1 MHCQIFYLSLHQ
13 QKRKD
18 MKLLELYTSSEYSNS
33 DEPIVINTDNI
44 VSIKP
49 IDAFICVFVCNK
61 DTSCYESRNNIYRI
75 LKTYSD
81 CSYTSNDDSEI
92 EVFEFY
98 KDESG
103 MFCNAVTEVEEYF
116 NEHPLYEKETY
127 AYKIHY
133 LITLTN
139 NERYVVSDEFYE
151 NNFKKRVKSIKQ

>member
-1 MHCQIFYLSLHQ
+1 MSDFLFIFAAS
-13 QKRKD
+13 KRKD
-18 MKLLELYTSSEYSNS
+18 MKLIELYTSSEYSNS

-61 DTSCYESRNNIYRI
+61 DILSYESRDNIYRI

-81 CSYTSNDDSEI
+81 CSYTFNDDGEI

-98 KDESG
+98 KNDSG
-103 MFCNAVTEVEEYF
+103 VFCNAVAEVEEYF
-116 NEHPLYEKETY
+116 NEHQLHEKDTY

>member
-18 MKLLELYTSSEYSNS
+18 MKLLELNTSSEYSNS

-49 IDAFICVFVCNK
+49 IDVFMCVIVCNE
-61 DTSCYESRNNIYRI
+61 TTLCYKIHDNIYHI

-98 KDESG
+98 KDENG
-103 MFCNAVTEVEEYF
+103 MFCNSVSEVEEYF
-116 NEHPLYEKETY
+116 TEHRLNEKERY
-127 AYKIHY
+127 ASNIDY

-139 NERYVVSDEFYE
+139 NERYVVSDEFYK
-151 NNFKKRVKSIKQ
+151 NNFKKKVKIIKQ

>member
-1 MHCQIFYLSLHQ
+1 
-13 QKRKD
+13 

-49 IDAFICVFVCNK
+49 IDVFMCVFVCNE
-61 DTSCYESRNNIYRI
+61 TTLCYKSHDNIHHI

-98 KDESG
+98 KDENG
-103 MFCNAVTEVEEYF
+103 MFCNSVSEVEEYF
-116 NEHPLYEKETY
+116 NEHRLNEKETY

-151 NNFKKRVKSIKQ
+151 NNFKKRVKSIKL

>member
-1 MHCQIFYLSLHQ
+1 
-13 QKRKD
+13 
-18 MKLLELYTSSEYSNS
+18 MKLLELYTSSDYSNS

-49 IDAFICVFVCNK
+49 IDVFICVFVCDK
-61 DTSCYESRNNIYRI
+61 DTLSYESRNNIYRI

-98 KDESG
+98 KDENG

-116 NEHPLYEKETY
+116 NEYPLYEKESY
-127 AYKIHY
+127 AYKINY
-133 LITLTN
+133 LITLVN
-139 NERYVVSDEFYE
+139 NERYVVSDKFYE
-151 NNFKKRVKSIKQ
+151 NNFKKKVKSIKE

>member
-1 MHCQIFYLSLHQ
+1 
-13 QKRKD
+13 
-18 MKLLELYTSSEYSNS
+18 MKLVELYTSSEYSNS
-33 DEPIVINTDNI
+33 DEPIVINIDNI

-49 IDAFICVFVCNK
+49 IDVFVCVFVCNK
-61 DTSCYESRNNIYRI
+61 DTLSYESRNNIYRI

-81 CSYTSNDDSEI
+81 CSYTSNDDREI

-98 KDESG
+98 KDDSG
-103 MFCNAVTEVEEYF
+103 VFCNAVAEVEKYF
-116 NEHPLYEKETY
+116 NEHQLHEKDVY

>member
-49 IDAFICVFVCNK
+49 IDVFICVFVYNET
-61 DTSCYESRNNIYRI
+61 TSCYENRNDIYRI
-75 LKTYSD
+75 LTTYSD

-98 KDESG
+98 KDDSG
-103 MFCNAVTEVEEYF
+103 VFCNAVAEVEKYF
-116 NEHPLYEKETY
+116 NEHQLHEKETY

>member
-1 MHCQIFYLSLHQ
+1 
-13 QKRKD
+13 

-33 DEPIVINTDNI
+33 DEPIVINIDNI

-49 IDAFICVFVCNK
+49 IDVFVCVFVCNK
-61 DTSCYESRNNIYRI
+61 DTSSYESRNNIYRI

-98 KDESG
+98 KNESG
-103 MFCNAVTEVEEYF
+103 VFCNAVAEVEKYF
-116 NEHPLYEKETY
+116 NEHQLHEDDAY

-139 NERYVVSDEFYE
+139 NERYVVSDEFYK
-151 NNFKKRVKSIKQ
+151 NNFKKRVKLIKQ

>member
-1 MHCQIFYLSLHQ
+1 
-13 QKRKD
+13 

-49 IDAFICVFVCNK
+49 IDVFICVFVCNK
-61 DTSCYESRNNIYRI
+61 DTLSYESRKNIYRI

-98 KDESG
+98 KNDNG
-103 MFCNAVTEVEEYF
+103 VFCNAVAEVEKYF
-116 NEHPLYEKETY
+116 NEHQLHEKETY
-127 AYKIHY
+127 AYKIQY
-133 LITLTN
+133 LITLIN
-139 NERYVVSDEFYE
+139 NERYVVSDEFYK

>member
-1 MHCQIFYLSLHQ
+1 
-13 QKRKD
+13 
-18 MKLLELYTSSEYSNS
+18 MKLLELYTSSDYSNS

-49 IDAFICVFVCNK
+49 IDVFICVFVCDKN
-61 DTSCYESRNNIYRI
+61 TLSYESRNNIYRI

-98 KDESG
+98 KDENG

-133 LITLTN
+133 LITLSN

-151 NNFKKRVKSIKQ
+151 NNFKKRVKLIKQ

>member
-1 MHCQIFYLSLHQ
+1 
-13 QKRKD
+13 

-49 IDAFICVFVCNK
+49 IDVFICVFVCNK
-61 DTSCYESRNNIYRI
+61 DTLSYESRNNIYRI

-98 KDESG
+98 KDENG

-116 NEHPLYEKETY
+116 NEHQLHEKDAY

>member
-1 MHCQIFYLSLHQ
+1 
-13 QKRKD
+13 

-33 DEPIVINTDNI
+33 DEPIVINIDNI

-49 IDAFICVFVCNK
+49 IDVFICVFVYNET
-61 DTSCYESRNNIYRI
+61 TSCYENRNDIYRI
-75 LKTYSD
+75 LTTYSD

-98 KDESG
+98 KDENG
-103 MFCNAVTEVEEYF
+103 MFCNNVVSEVEKYF
-116 NEHPLYEKETY
+116 NEHQLHEKDAY

>member
-1 MHCQIFYLSLHQ
+1 
-13 QKRKD
+13 

-49 IDAFICVFVCNK
+49 IDAFICVFACNK
-61 DTSCYESRNNIYRI
+61 DTSSYESRNNIYRI

-98 KDESG
+98 KDKSG
-103 MFCNAVTEVEEYF
+103 MFRNAVGEVKKYF
-116 NEHPLYEKETY
+116 NEHQLHEKETY
-127 AYKIHY
+127 VYKIHY

-151 NNFKKRVKSIKQ
+151 NNFKKRVKSIK

>member
-1 MHCQIFYLSLHQ
+1 
-13 QKRKD
+13 
-18 MKLLELYTSSEYSNS
+18 MKLLELYTTSEYSNS

-49 IDAFICVFVCNK
+49 IDVFMCVFVCNE
-61 DTSCYESRNNIYRI
+61 TTLMYESHDNIYRI

-81 CSYTSNDDSEI
+81 CSYTSNDDSEL

-98 KDESG
+98 KDENG
-103 MFCNAVTEVEEYF
+103 MFYNGVSEVEEYF
-116 NEHPLYEKETY
+116 NEHRLNEKESY
-127 AYKIHY
+127 AYKIEY

-151 NNFKKRVKSIKQ
+151 NNFKKKVKLIKQ

>member
-1 MHCQIFYLSLHQ
+1 
-13 QKRKD
+13 

-49 IDAFICVFVCNK
+49 IDVFVCVFVCNK
-61 DTSCYESRNNIYRI
+61 DTSCYESRYNIYRI

-81 CSYTSNDDSEI
+81 CSYTSNDDREI

-98 KDESG
+98 KDDSG
-103 MFCNAVTEVEEYF
+103 VFCNAVTEVEEYF

>member
-1 MHCQIFYLSLHQ
+1 
-13 QKRKD
+13 

-49 IDAFICVFVCNK
+49 IDVFICVFVCNK
-61 DTSCYESRNNIYRI
+61 DTLSYESRKNIYRI

-81 CSYTSNDDSEI
+81 CSYTYNDDSEI

-98 KDESG
+98 KDENG
-103 MFCNAVTEVEEYF
+103 MFCNNVVSEVEDFF
-116 NEHPLYEKETY
+116 NEHQLHEKETY

-133 LITLTN
+133 LITLIN

-151 NNFKKRVKSIKQ
+151 NNFKKRVKTIKQ

>member
-1 MHCQIFYLSLHQ
+1 
-13 QKRKD
+13 

-33 DEPIVINTDNI
+33 DEPIVINIDNI

-49 IDAFICVFVCNK
+49 IDAFMCVFVCNK
-61 DTSCYESRNNIYRI
+61 DISSYESRDNIYRI

-81 CSYTSNDDSEI
+81 CSYTFNDDGEI

>member
-1 MHCQIFYLSLHQ
+1 
-13 QKRKD
+13 
-18 MKLLELYTSSEYSNS
+18 MKLIELYTTSEYSNS

-49 IDAFICVFVCNK
+49 IDVFMCVFVCNETTLMYK
-61 DTSCYESRNNIYRI
+61 SHDNIHHI

-98 KDESG
+98 KDENG
-103 MFCNAVTEVEEYF
+103 MFYNGVSEVEEYF
-116 NEHPLYEKETY
+116 NEHRLNEKETY
-127 AYKIHY
+127 AYKIEY

-139 NERYVVSDEFYE
+139 NERYVVSDEFYK
-151 NNFKKRVKSIKQ
+151 NNFKKRVKTIKQ

>member
-1 MHCQIFYLSLHQ
+1 MSDFLFIFAAS
-13 QKRKD
+13 KRKD

-61 DTSCYESRNNIYRI
+61 DILSYESRYNIYRI

-98 KDESG
+98 KNDNG
-103 MFCNAVTEVEEYF
+103 VFCNAVTEVEEYF

>member
-1 MHCQIFYLSLHQ
+1 
-13 QKRKD
+13 
-18 MKLLELYTSSEYSNS
+18 MKLVELYTSSEYSNS
-33 DEPIVINTDNI
+33 DEPIVINIDNI

-49 IDAFICVFVCNK
+49 IDVFVCVFVCNK
-61 DTSCYESRNNIYRI
+61 DTLSYESRNNIYRI

-81 CSYTSNDDSEI
+81 CSYTYNDDSEI

-98 KDESG
+98 KNDSG
-103 MFCNAVTEVEEYF
+103 VFCNVVSEVEKYF
-116 NEHPLYEKETY
+116 NEHQLHEKDVY

>member
-1 MHCQIFYLSLHQ
+1 
-13 QKRKD
+13 

-33 DEPIVINTDNI
+33 DEPIVINIDNI

-49 IDAFICVFVCNK
+49 IDAFMCVFVCNK
-61 DTSCYESRNNIYRI
+61 DILSYESRYNIYRI

-151 NNFKKRVKSIKQ
+151 NNFKKRVKLIKQ

>member
-1 MHCQIFYLSLHQ
+1 
-13 QKRKD
+13 

-61 DTSCYESRNNIYRI
+61 DTLSYESRNNIYRI

-81 CSYTSNDDSEI
+81 CSYTSNDDREI

-98 KDESG
+98 KDDSG
-103 MFCNAVTEVEEYF
+103 VFCNAVAEVEKYF
-116 NEHPLYEKETY
+116 NEHQLHEKDAY
-127 AYKIHY
+127 VYKIHY

-151 NNFKKRVKSIKQ
+151 NNFKKRDKTIKQ

>member
-1 MHCQIFYLSLHQ
+1 MHQ
-13 QKRKD
+13 QKRKC

-49 IDAFICVFVCNK
+49 IDVFICVFVCNK
-61 DTSCYESRNNIYRI
+61 DTLSYESRNNIYRI

-98 KDESG
+98 KNGSG
-103 MFCNAVTEVEEYF
+103 VFHNAVFEVEKYF
-116 NEHPLYEKETY
+116 NEHQLHEKDAYT
-127 AYKIHY
+127 YKIQY

-139 NERYVVSDEFYE
+139 NERYVVSDEFYK
-151 NNFKKRVKSIKQ
+151 NNFKKRVKTIKE

>member
-1 MHCQIFYLSLHQ
+1 
-13 QKRKD
+13 
-18 MKLLELYTSSEYSNS
+18 MKLIEIYTSSEYSNS

-49 IDAFICVFVCNK
+49 IDVFICVFVCDK
-61 DTSCYESRNNIYRI
+61 DTLSYESRNNIYRI

-81 CSYTSNDDSEI
+81 CSYTSNDDREI

-98 KDESG
+98 KDDSG
-103 MFCNAVTEVEEYF
+103 VFCNAVAEVEKYF
-116 NEHPLYEKETY
+116 NEHQLHEKDAY
-127 AYKIHY
+127 AYKIDY

-151 NNFKKRVKSIKQ
+151 NNFKKKVKSSKQ

>member
-1 MHCQIFYLSLHQ
+1 
-13 QKRKD
+13 
-18 MKLLELYTSSEYSNS
+18 MKLLELYTSSDYSNS

-49 IDAFICVFVCNK
+49 IDVFICVFVCDK
-61 DTSCYESRNNIYRI
+61 DTLSYESRNNIYRI

-98 KDESG
+98 KDENG
-103 MFCNAVTEVEEYF
+103 MFCNAVSEVEKYF
-116 NEHPLYEKETY
+116 NKHQLHEKDAY

-151 NNFKKRVKSIKQ
+151 NNFKKKVKSIKE

>member
-1 MHCQIFYLSLHQ
+1 
-13 QKRKD
+13 
-18 MKLLELYTSSEYSNS
+18 MKLLELYTTSEYSKS

-49 IDAFICVFVCNK
+49 IDVFMCVIVCNE
-61 DTSCYESRNNIYRI
+61 TTLCYKIHDNIYHI

-98 KDESG
+98 KNDSG
-103 MFCNAVTEVEEYF
+103 VFCNGVFEVEKYF
-116 NEHPLYEKETY
+116 NEHQLHENDAY

-139 NERYVVSDEFYE
+139 NERYVVSDEFYD
-151 NNFKKRVKSIKQ
+151 NNFKKKVKLIKQ

>member
-1 MHCQIFYLSLHQ
+1 
-13 QKRKD
+13 

-44 VSIKP
+44 VSIKA
-49 IDAFICVFVCNK
+49 IDVFMCVFVCNK
-61 DTSCYESRNNIYRI
+61 DTLNYEWRNNIYRI

-98 KDESG
+98 KDENG
-103 MFCNAVTEVEEYF
+103 MFCNSVSEVEEYF
-116 NEHPLYEKETY
+116 NEHRLNEKERY
-127 AYKIHY
+127 AYKIDY

-139 NERYVVSDEFYE
+139 NERYVVSDEFYK
-151 NNFKKRVKSIKQ
+151 NNFKKKVKIIKQ

>member
-1 MHCQIFYLSLHQ
+1 
-13 QKRKD
+13 

-33 DEPIVINTDNI
+33 DEPIVINIDNI

-61 DTSCYESRNNIYRI
+61 DTLSYESRNNIYRI

-81 CSYTSNDDSEI
+81 CSYTSNDDIEI

-98 KDESG
+98 KDDSG
-103 MFCNAVTEVEEYF
+103 VFCNAVAEVEKYF
-116 NEHPLYEKETY
+116 NEHQLHEKDTY
-127 AYKIHY
+127 AYKIYY

-151 NNFKKRVKSIKQ
+151 NNFKKRGKSIKQ

>member
-1 MHCQIFYLSLHQ
+1 
-13 QKRKD
+13 
-18 MKLLELYTSSEYSNS
+18 MKLIELYTSSDYSNS

-49 IDAFICVFVCNK
+49 IDVFICVFVCDKN
-61 DTSCYESRNNIYRI
+61 TLSYESRNNIYRI

-98 KDESG
+98 KDENG

-116 NEHPLYEKETY
+116 NEYPLYEKESY
-127 AYKIHY
+127 AYKINY
-133 LITLTN
+133 LITLIN
-139 NERYVVSDEFYE
+139 NERYVVSDKFYE
-151 NNFKKRVKSIKQ
+151 NNFKKKVKSIKE

>member
-1 MHCQIFYLSLHQ
+1 
-13 QKRKD
+13 

-49 IDAFICVFVCNK
+49 IDVFMCVIVCNE
-61 DTSCYESRNNIYRI
+61 TTLCYKIHDNIYHI

-98 KDESG
+98 KDENG

-133 LITLTN
+133 LITLSN

-151 NNFKKRVKSIKQ
+151 NNFKKRVKLIKQ

>member
-1 MHCQIFYLSLHQ
+1 MHQ
-13 QKRKD
+13 QKQKC
-18 MKLLELYTSSEYSNS
+18 MKLIELYTTSEYSKS

-49 IDAFICVFVCNK
+49 IDVFMCVIVCNE
-61 DTSCYESRNNIYRI
+61 TTLCYKIHDNINHI

-98 KDESG
+98 KDENG
-103 MFCNAVTEVEEYF
+103 MFCNSVSEVEEYF
-116 NEHPLYEKETY
+116 NEHRLNEKERY
-127 AYKIHY
+127 AYKIDY

-139 NERYVVSDEFYE
+139 NERYVFSDEFYK
-151 NNFKKRVKSIKQ
+151 NNFKKKVKIIKQ

>member
-1 MHCQIFYLSLHQ
+1 
-13 QKRKD
+13 

-61 DTSCYESRNNIYRI
+61 DILSYESRYNIYRI

-98 KDESG
+98 KNDNG
-103 MFCNAVTEVEEYF
+103 VFCNAVTEVEEYF

>member
-1 MHCQIFYLSLHQ
+1 
-13 QKRKD
+13 
-18 MKLLELYTSSEYSNS
+18 MKLLELYTSSDYSNS

-49 IDAFICVFVCNK
+49 IDVFICVFVYNET
-61 DTSCYESRNNIYRI
+61 TSCFESRNNIYGI
-75 LKTYSD
+75 LKIYSD